1 MEYSKP
7 ALSISDQIAALQQR
21 GLVINDPT
29 QAEEFLNNVSY
40 FRFAAY
46 LRIFEQ
52 PDRTF
57 RAGTSFDQVAT
68 LYKFDVELRKLLF
81 GDHGVGGSSDHF
93 SN

>member
-46 LRIFEQ
+46 LRIFEAQ
-52 PDRTF
+52 K
-57 RAGTSFDQVAT
+57 AGRRFAHMPEIHECYYD
-68 LYKFDVELRKLLF
+68 ER
-81 GDHGVGGSSDHF
+81 
-93 SN
+93 